1 MSENTQ
7 TTTNKSSDQNQGQ
20 GIQLRDCWK
29 TLLLEEFQ
37 KPYMLELKRFLKK
50 EKDAGKTI
58 YPPGSLIFNALNTTG
73 FEDVKVVILG
83 QDPYHGPNQA
93 HGLSFS
99 VRKGIPKPPSL
110 VNIFKEI
117 HSDLNIPIPTYG
129 DLTSW
134 AEQGVLL
141 LIATLTVE
149 KGKANSHQG
158 KGWDIFTDKII
169 SLLNE
174 HRENIVFL
182 LWGSFAQ
189 KKGQFIDRKKHLV
202 LEAPHPSP
210 LSAHRG
216 FLGCKHFSKTN
227 KYLESKGIAPID
239 WSLPP
244 LS

>member
-1 MSENTQ
+1 MSQNMQITP
-7 TTTNKSSDQNQGQ
+7 NKNSDQIQGQ
-20 GIQLRDCWK
+20 DVQLRDCWK

-37 KPYMLELKRFLKK
+37 KPYMLELKKFLKK
-50 EKDAGKTI
+50 EKAAKKII
-58 YPPGSLIFNALNTTG
+58 YPPGPLIFNALNTTG

-99 VRKGIPKPPSL
+99 VKKGIPKPPSL

-117 HSDLNIPIPTYG
+117 HSDLKLPIPNYG

-141 LIATLTVE
+141 LNATLTVQQAH
-149 KGKANSHQG
+149 ANSHQG
-158 KGWDIFTDKII
+158 KGWDIFTDKVI
-169 SLLNE
+169 SVLNDN
-174 HRENIVFL
+174 RENIVFL

-210 LSAHRG
+210 LSSHRG
-216 FLGCKHFSKTN
+216 FFGCKHFSKTN
-227 KYLESKGIAPID
+227 KYLESKKIKPID
-239 WSLPP
+239 WSLPQ